1 MWSFN
6 FVRVVILDLD
16 IVRDLEYNRGMQIR
30 RIAMNYMTAKEAA
43 DLWGISQRRVAILC
57 SDGRV
62 QNAEMLSN
70 MWLIPKDSQKPDD
83 GRSLRYTKEQ
93 KLKPFLKWAG
103 GKGQLL
109 DEIRRHYPT
118 ELGSSIYKYAE
129 PFVGGGAVLFD
140 VLSNYDVD
148 DVYISDSNAEL
159 INVYISL
166 RDDSEALINALK
178 QYESAYLP
186 MDDDQRK
193 SFYYK
198 KRSRFNELKKA
209 GQRNFELAALF
220 IFLNRTCFNGLY
232 RVNSKGE
239 YNVPMGAYKSP
250 TICDED
256 NLRRVAKALNGV
268 TIVCGDY
275 KESASFVDEHTFA
288 YFDPPYRPL
297 PNSASFIAYTENDF
311 DDGCQIELGKYIKR
325 ISESGVY
332 VVASNSDP
340 KNTDPNDNFFDE
352 LYSGMEIN
360 RINASRMINS
370 NASARGKI
378 SELLICSRK
387 GGSDMKRDFDEWL
400 SKFRLS
406 IFGYDYYV
414 DFQKVISNVE
424 NIKVELN
431 ILNSLIGSK
440 NIENDF
446 ESILAKYPEVLK
458 CIPILLAIR
467 GYEIYAQDNDGTFLY
482 RFDRENYSVNQY
494 KVFMKKTGL
503 FDMIA
508 NHIVNNLV
516 DYVYG
521 VETGLDSNG
530 RKNRGGHQ
538 MENLVESYI
547 IKAGFL
553 KDVTYFKEMYLSDVE
568 TRWDI
573 DLSALSNQG
582 KARKRFDYV
591 VKTPSKIYAIE
602 TNFYGGTSGGSKLN
616 ETARSYKMLAQESEQ
631 VEGFTFVWFTDGTAW
646 RSARGN
652 LRETFDVL
660 DNIYSI
666 DDMENGIMSKLFV

>member
-1 MWSFN
+1 
-6 FVRVVILDLD
+6 
-16 IVRDLEYNRGMQIR
+16 
-30 RIAMNYMTAKEAA
+30 MNYMTAKEAA

-57 SDGRV
+57 SEGRIA
-62 QNAEMLSN
+62 NAEMLSN
-70 MWLIPKDSQKPDD
+70 MWLIPKESQKPDD
-83 GRSLRYTKEQ
+83 GRSLRYLKEQ
-93 KLKPFLKWAG
+93 KIKPFLKWAG

-109 DEIRRHYPT
+109 DEIRKHYPS
-118 ELGSSIYKYAE
+118 ELGGTIYKYAE

-140 VLSNYDVD
+140 ILSNYDID

-159 INVYISL
+159 INVYTAL
-166 RDDSEALINALK
+166 RDDAEALICLLK
-178 QYESAYLP
+178 QYEAAYLP
-186 MDDDQRK
+186 MDDECRK
-193 SFYYK
+193 SFYYD
-198 KRSRFNELKKA
+198 KRTRFNELKKT
-209 GQRNFELAALF
+209 GQRDVELAALF
-220 IFLNRTCFNGLY
+220 VFLNRTCFNGLY

-256 NLRRVAKALNGV
+256 NLRRINKALEGV
-268 TIVCGDY
+268 TIVCADY
-275 KESASFVDEHTFA
+275 KESASFMDEHTLA

-297 PNSASFIAYTENDF
+297 PQSANFTAYTENDF
-311 DDGCQIELGKYIKR
+311 DDECQIELGNYIKTL
-325 ISESGVY
+325 SESGVY
-332 VVASNSDP
+332 VIASNSDP
-340 KNTDPNDNFFDE
+340 KNTDLEDYFFDD

-360 RINASRMINS
+360 RIYASRMINS

-378 SELLICSRK
+378 SELLIHSSK
-387 GGSDMKRDFDEWL
+387 DNKYMKRDFDNWF

-406 IFGYDYYV
+406 ISGYDYYI
-414 DFQKVISNVE
+414 DFKKVISNV
-424 NIKVELN
+424 NSIKIELN
-431 ILNSLIGSK
+431 ILNTLIGSK
-440 NIENDF
+440 DIENDF
-446 ESILAKYPEVLK
+446 ETVVMKYPEVLK
-458 CIPILLAIR
+458 CIPILLAVR
-467 GYEIYAQDNDGTFLY
+467 GYEIYVQDNDGSFLY
-482 RFDRENYSVNQY
+482 SFDRMNYSIDRY

-530 RKNRGGHQ
+530 RKNRGGYQ

-547 IKAGFL
+547 KKAGFV
-553 KDVTYFKEMYLSDVE
+553 KGSTYFKEMYLSDVE
-568 TRWDI
+568 ERWNI

-582 KARKRFDYV
+582 KARKRFDFV
-591 VKTPSKIYAIE
+591 VKTPNMIYAIE
-602 TNFYGGTSGGSKLN
+602 TNFYGGTRGGSKLN

-631 VEGFTFVWFTDGTAW
+631 VDGFTFVWFTDGTAW

-666 DDMENGIMSKLFV
+666 DDMEKGIMSKLFV

>member
-1 MWSFN
+1 
-6 FVRVVILDLD
+6 
-16 IVRDLEYNRGMQIR
+16 
-30 RIAMNYMTAKEAA
+30 MNYMTAKEAA

-62 QNAEMLSN
+62 PNAEMLSN

-109 DEIRRHYPT
+109 EDIRRHYPAD
-118 ELGSSIYKYAE
+118 LGGSIHKYAE

-140 VLSNYDVD
+140 VLSNYDID
-148 DVYISDSNAEL
+148 EVYISDSNAEL
-159 INVYISL
+159 INVYLSL
-166 RDDSEALINALK
+166 RDDSEALINTLK
-178 QYESAYLP
+178 QFESAFLP
-186 MDDDQRK
+186 MDNKSRK
-193 SFYYK
+193 SFYYE
-198 KRSRFNELKKA
+198 KRSRFNELKKS
-209 GQRNFELAALF
+209 GLKNTELAALF

-239 YNVPMGAYKSP
+239 YNVPMGAYKAP

-256 NLRRVAKALNGV
+256 NLRRVANALSGV

-275 KESASFVDEHTFA
+275 KESEIFVDRHTFA

-297 PNSASFIAYTENDF
+297 PNSASFTAYTENNF
-311 DDGCQIELGKYIKR
+311 DDECQTELGKYIRK

-332 VVASNSDP
+332 VITSNSDP
-340 KNTDPNDNFFDE
+340 KNTDPNDSFFDD

-360 RINASRMINS
+360 RIYASRMINS

-378 SELLICSRK
+378 SELLICSGK
-387 GGSDMKRDFDEWL
+387 DGNNMKRDFNEWL
-400 SKFRLS
+400 NKFRLS
-406 IFGYDYYV
+406 ISGYDYYV
-414 DFQKVISNVE
+414 DFKKVISNVE
-424 NIKVELN
+424 GIKVELN

-440 NIENDF
+440 TIENDF
-446 ESILAKYPEVLK
+446 ETILAKYPNVLR
-458 CIPILLAIR
+458 CVPILLAVR
-467 GYEIYAQDNDGTFLY
+467 GYEIYAQDNDGSFLY
-482 RFDRENYSVNQY
+482 RFDRMNYSVEQY
-494 KVFMKKTGL
+494 KDFMKKTGL

-508 NHIVNNLV
+508 NHLVSNLV

-538 MENLVESYI
+538 MEDLVESYI
-547 IKAGFL
+547 IKAGFT

-568 TRWDI
+568 ERWGI

-591 VKTPSKIYAIE
+591 VKTPNMIYAIE
-602 TNFYGGTSGGSKLN
+602 TNFFGGTGGGSKLN
-616 ETARSYKMLAQESEQ
+616 ETARSYKMLSQESEQ
-631 VEGFTFVWFTDGTAW
+631 VDGFTFVWFTDGTAW

-666 DDMENGIMSKLFV
+666 DDMENGIMYKLFV

>member
-1 MWSFN
+1 
-6 FVRVVILDLD
+6 
-16 IVRDLEYNRGMQIR
+16 
-30 RIAMNYMTAKEAA
+30 MNYMTAKEAA

-62 QNAEMLSN
+62 PNAEMLSN

-83 GRSLRYTKEQ
+83 GRSLRYIKEQ

-109 DEIRRHYPT
+109 DEIRKHYPAD
-118 ELGSSIYKYAE
+118 LGGSIYKYAE
-129 PFVGGGAVLFD
+129 PFVGGGAILFD
-140 VLSNYDVD
+140 VLSNYDID
-148 DVYISDSNAEL
+148 EVYISDSNAEL
-159 INVYISL
+159 INVYLSL
-166 RDDSEALINALK
+166 RDDSEALINTLK
-178 QYESAYLP
+178 QFESTYLP
-186 MDDDQRK
+186 MNNELRK
-193 SFYYK
+193 SFYYE

-209 GQRNFELAALF
+209 GQNNTELAALF

-239 YNVPMGAYKSP
+239 YNVPMGAYKLP

-256 NLRRVAKALNGV
+256 NLRRVAKALSDV

-275 KESASFVDEHTFA
+275 KESETFVDRHTFA

-297 PNSASFIAYTENDF
+297 PNSASFTAYTENDF
-311 DDGCQIELGKYIKR
+311 DDECQTELGKFIKK

-332 VVASNSDP
+332 VIASNSDP
-340 KNTDPNDNFFDE
+340 KNTDPDDNFFDD
-352 LYSGMEIN
+352 LYSGMKIN
-360 RINASRMINS
+360 RIYASRMINS
-370 NASARGKI
+370 NARARGKI
-378 SELLICSRK
+378 SELLICSGK
-387 GGSDMKRDFDEWL
+387 DENSMKRDFDDWL
-400 SKFRLS
+400 NKFRLS
-406 IFGYDYYV
+406 ISGYDYYI
-414 DFQKVISNVE
+414 DFKKVISNVE
-424 NIKVELN
+424 GIKVELN

-440 NIENDF
+440 NIEDDF
-446 ESILAKYPEVLK
+446 ETILAKYPEVLK
-458 CIPILLAIR
+458 CVPTLLAVR
-467 GYEIYAQDNDGTFLY
+467 GYEIYAQDNDGSFLY
-482 RFDRENYSVNQY
+482 RFDKMNYSVDQY
-494 KVFMKKTGL
+494 KDFMKKTGL

-508 NHIVNNLV
+508 NHLVNNLV

-538 MENLVESYI
+538 MEDLVESYI
-547 IKAGFL
+547 IKAGFI
-553 KDVTYFKEMYLSDVE
+553 KDETYFKEMYLSDVE
-568 TRWDI
+568 ERWGI

-591 VKTPSKIYAIE
+591 VKTPNMIYAIE
-602 TNFYGGTSGGSKLN
+602 TNFYGGTGGGSKLN

-631 VEGFTFVWFTDGTAW
+631 VNGFTFVWFTDGTAW
-646 RSARGN
+646 RSVRGN

-666 DDMENGIMSKLFV
+666 DDMEKGIMSKLFV